1 MIVDLVKR
9 IDFDADGMIDHL
21 HKVFPYQSLDEVM
34 ALLDEN
40 DTAVMELFPKDY
52 FIDGD
57 SYYKIFDYIRDNF

>member
-1 MIVDLVKR
+1 MIN
-9 IDFDADGMIDHL
+9 HL

-57 SYYKIFDYIRDNF
+57 SYYRIFDYIRNNF